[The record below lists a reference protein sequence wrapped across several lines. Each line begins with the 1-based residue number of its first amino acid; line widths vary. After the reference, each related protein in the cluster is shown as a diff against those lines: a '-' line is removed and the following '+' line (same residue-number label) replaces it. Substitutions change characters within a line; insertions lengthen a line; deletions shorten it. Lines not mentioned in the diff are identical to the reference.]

1 MTARRKK
8 ILEPLRLLILAG
20 PGRSHLEFCLSWRF
34 LKTAAAALLIT
45 LALFLGLGGFGAFS
59 TRQVYQ
65 GLLARRENAKL
76 KERLASLETEL
87 SSAENRL
94 SEAERA
100 TSHFAELAGV
110 SPDAIAATSGR
121 GGPAFIGPPAP
132 AALTIPPPPDE
143 TLERANF
150 LGLKTMKLLNA
161 LPIVEA
167 ALVKRQELLDARPAI
182 SPVGGGHI
190 TNGYGMRLDPFTDEP
205 GFHEGVDIAAP
216 YGSWVRAS
224 GNGIVSFAGYRTGF
238 GNVIEITHLGGYIT
252 RYAHLSAIRVP
263 AGYKVKRAQVIGTVG
278 STGRSTGPHCHYE
291 VELGGKHLNPS
302 QFFTLTP

>member
-1 MTARRKK
+1 MSSRRKK

-20 PGRSHLEFCLSWRF
+20 PGRAHLEFCLSWRF
-34 LKTAAAALLIT
+34 LKTAAATLLVTFAI
-45 LALFLGLGGFGAFS
+45 FLGLGGFGAFS
-59 TRQVYQ
+59 TKQVYE
-65 GLLARRENAKL
+65 GWLARRENARL
-76 KERLASLETEL
+76 KVRLASLENEL
-87 SSAENRL
+87 SSAESRL

-100 TSHFAELAGV
+100 TSRFAELAGV
-110 SPDAIAATSGR
+110 DPDALSVTRGS

-132 AALTIPPPPDE
+132 AGPAIPPPPDE

-150 LGLKTMKLLNA
+150 LGLKTMKLLGA

-167 ALVKRQELLDARPAI
+167 ALVKRQELLDAKPALY
-182 SPVGGGHI
+182 PVAGGHI
-190 TNGYGMRLDPFTDEP
+190 TNGYGMRQDPFTDEP

-224 GNGIVSFAGYRTGF
+224 GNGIVSFAGYRSGF
-238 GNVIEITHLGGYIT
+238 GNVIEITHLGGYVT

-263 AGYKVKRAQVIGTVG
+263 AGYKVKRSQVIGTVG

-291 VELGGKHLNPS
+291 VELGGKHLNPAP
-302 QFFTLTP
+302 FLAAAP

>member
-1 MTARRKK
+1 MSSRRKK

-34 LKTAAAALLIT
+34 LKITAAALLMTI
-45 LALFLGLGGFGAFS
+45 AVFLGLGGFGAFS
-59 TRQVYQ
+59 IKRVYE
-65 GLLARRENAKL
+65 GLLARRENSQL
-76 KERLASLETEL
+76 KVRLASLESKL
-87 SSAENRL
+87 SDAEVRL
-94 SEAERA
+94 TQAERA

-110 SPDAIAATSGR
+110 SPDALAVTSGR

-132 AALTIPPPPDE
+132 VILPPPDE

-182 SPVGGGHI
+182 TPVGGGHM
-190 TNGYGMRLDPFTDEP
+190 TNGYGIRLDPFTDEP

-216 YGSWVRAS
+216 FGSWVRAS
-224 GNGIVSFAGYRTGF
+224 GNGIVSFAGYRSGF
-238 GNVIEITHLGGYIT
+238 GNVVEITHLGGFVT
-252 RYAHLSAIRVP
+252 RYAHLSAIRTP

-278 STGRSTGPHCHYE
+278 STGRSTGPHCHFE
-291 VELGGKHLNPS
+291 VEQNGKHLNPT
-302 QFFTLTP
+302 QFFTATP